1 MDIDAEIVS
10 CPRRNSFGYLVDLF
24 YISYLVWLVWLVSLV
39 SLVYLVYLVFL
50 IFIIIILI
58 LIFVIVITQAAGV
71 SVFNQIFCHL
81 SDLSVFRVLGLPSV
95 LSI

>member
-24 YISYLVWLVWLVSLV
+24 YIFYLVWLVS
-39 SLVYLVYLVFL
+39 LVYLVFL
-50 IFIIIILI
+50 IFIILILI
-58 LIFVIVITQAAGV
+58 PIFVIVITQAAGV